1 MTVSGSLILPKLEE
15 LCATPPF
22 LKTLYQT
29 TQSNQDIDPIW
40 EGVAVVFNEG
50 AEHYLN
56 AEKSNSSWVRLQS
69 EYMKAGGLDG
79 RVGVITQYND
89 LEQVTFMNSLYNLDN
104 APWVRVSSFIDCY
117 SSDKS
122 YPICHSSSLSLDAR
136 YVTTI
141 PTSLFIQAKETVVER
156 DIAFTSM
163 IEKFLREPIC
173 ESY

>member
-79 RVGVITQYND
+79 RGNKSVV
-89 LEQVTFMNSLYNLDN
+89 NS
-104 APWVRVSSFIDCY
+104 
-117 SSDKS
+117 
-122 YPICHSSSLSLDAR
+122 
-136 YVTTI
+136 
-141 PTSLFIQAKETVVER
+141 
-156 DIAFTSM
+156 
-163 IEKFLREPIC
+163 
-173 ESY
+173 

>member
-69 EYMKAGGLDG
+69 EYMKAGGLDM
-79 RVGVITQYND
+79 I
-89 LEQVTFMNSLYNLDN
+89 
-104 APWVRVSSFIDCY
+104 SSYLFFIF
-117 SSDKS
+117 
-122 YPICHSSSLSLDAR
+122 ICSHKI
-136 YVTTI
+136 YVTRMHSQKVPYFCLTKKDLKMSI
-141 PTSLFIQAKETVVER
+141 
-156 DIAFTSM
+156 
-163 IEKFLREPIC
+163 
-173 ESY
+173 